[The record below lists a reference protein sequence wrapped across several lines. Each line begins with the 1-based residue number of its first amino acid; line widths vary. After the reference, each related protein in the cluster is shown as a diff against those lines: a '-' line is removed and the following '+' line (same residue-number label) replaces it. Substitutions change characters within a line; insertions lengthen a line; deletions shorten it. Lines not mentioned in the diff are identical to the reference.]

1 MLPTSNFVEEKGE
14 LTLLFLNEKENY
26 TKKA

>member
-1 MLPTSNFVEEKGE
+1 MLPTSNFVEYKGDPI
-14 LTLLFLNEKENY
+14 LLFLNEKENY